1 MATKKGV
8 SRRSFLGTSVAA
20 AGAAAGSGLS
30 KTAAAEDQ
38 QTGKNPKQAKIKN
51 AESHNSRSG

>member
-38 QTGKNPKQAKIKN
+38 QTGKNPKQAKIKK
-51 AESHNSRSG
+51 AESHTSRSG